1 MEISTIKFNIDEI
14 NFENEVMIR
23 GWAFSS
29 VDSIVNIHING
40 EKKEVDFV
48 QREDVACF
56 YEYEK
61 SAQMS
66 GFTLYVPFT
75 KKIRITFSDSQ
86 NKDVKELDLKSIR
99 KVKRKEKFKGL
110 FKKKTIEV
118 IEETENLTDQL
129 PTLFEK
135 TQYDELEL
143 QNQKNKKFSY
153 QPLISIVVPLYN
165 TPVIFLREMI
175 ESVLSQTYNNW
186 ELCLADGSD
195 EKHEVVKSICL
206 NYAKDNRI
214 IYKKLEG
221 NYGISGNTNECLKI
235 TNGEYIGLF
244 DHDDLL
250 HPAALY
256 EVVKAINENNA
267 DFIYTDEITFMDEIK
282 NVFNPHF
289 KPDFA
294 IDNLRANN
302 YICHFTVF
310 SKHLYEKTG
319 AFRSEYDGSQ
329 DFDMVLRLTENANK
343 IVHIPIILYYWRAHA
358 NSVASDVSAKPYVI
372 ESAHKAVEAHLRR
385 CGLKGIVKDTVVPS
399 MYKIEYDII
408 GEPLISIIIPN
419 KDHIDDL
426 EKCLSSIKEK
436 STYQNYEIIIV
447 ENNSEEKET
456 FNFYKEIESDKIKIV
471 RYKGKFNYSAINNFG
486 FKQANGEYILLLNND
501 VEVISNVWLEE
512 MLMYCQRKDVGAVGA
527 KLYYPDNTIQHA
539 GLGLGLLTL
548 AGHYHR
554 NFPKEHPGYMGRLI
568 YAQDVTGVTA
578 ACLMVKKSVYLE
590 VQGLDESFEVAF
602 NDVDFC
608 MKIRQK
614 DYLIVFTPFAELYHY
629 ESKSRGLDSSP
640 EKRERFVGEVNRF
653 LNKWDKEIKNGDPY
667 YNKNLSLDKEDFSI
681 NY

>member
-1 MEISTIKFNIDEI
+1 MERSSIKYNIDEI
-14 NFENEVMIR
+14 DVNKEIMIR
-23 GWAFSS
+23 GWVFSS
-29 VDSIVNIHING
+29 VDPNISVFING
-40 EKKEVDFV
+40 VKKAVEFKLRD
-48 QREDVACF
+48 DVANF
-56 YEYEK
+56 YSDEK
-61 SAQMS
+61 NAQMS
-66 GFTLYVPFT
+66 GFTIYIPFT
-75 KKIRITFSDSQ
+75 KKVEIVFSDSK
-86 NKDVKELDLKSIR
+86 NKEVKELNPLSIR
-99 KVKRKEKFKGL
+99 KEKRKEKLKG
-110 FKKKTIEV
+110 FFRKKAIEV
-118 IEETENLTDQL
+118 KDENVVKQQ

-135 TQYDELEL
+135 TKYSDAEL
-143 QNQKNKKFSY
+143 QKQKNSKFTY
-153 QPLISIVVPLYN
+153 EPLISIVVPLYN
-165 TPVIFLREMI
+165 TPENFLIEMI
-175 ESVLSQTYNNW
+175 ESVKSQTYSNW

-195 EKHEVVKSICL
+195 KSYDIVRNICQR
-206 NYAKDNRI
+206 YIEDNRI
-214 IYKKLEG
+214 IYKELEK
-221 NYGISGNTNECLKI
+221 NYGISGNTNECLKLA
-235 TNGEYIGLF
+235 NGDYIGLF

-256 EVVKAINENNA
+256 EVVKVINESNA
-267 DFIYTDEITFMDEIK
+267 DFIYTDEITFMDEIE

-310 SKHLYEKTG
+310 SKTLYEKTG
-319 AFRSEYDGSQ
+319 DFRSDYDGSQ

-343 IVHIPIILYYWRAHA
+343 IAHIPIILYYWRAHA

-372 ESAHKAVEAHLRR
+372 ESAHKAVEAHLNRS
-385 CGLKGIVKDTVVPS
+385 GIKGVVKDTVVPS
-399 MYKIEYDII
+399 MYKIEYEII

-426 EKCLSSIKEK
+426 EKCLISIKEK
-436 STYQNYEIIIV
+436 TTYLNYEIIIV

-456 FNFYKEIESDKIKIV
+456 FKFYEKIENDNVKIA
-471 RYKGKFNYSAINNFG
+471 YFQGGFNYSAINNFG
-486 FKQANGEYILLLNND
+486 FEQAKGEYMLLLNND
-501 VEVISNVWLEE
+501 VEIISNAWLEE
-512 MLMYCQRKDVGAVGA
+512 MLMYCQRNDVGAVGA

-578 ACLMVKKSVYLE
+578 ACLMVKKSVYEE
-590 VQGLDESFEVAF
+590 VHGLDETFEVAF

-614 DYLIVFTPFAELYHY
+614 GYLIVFTPFAELYHY

-640 EKRERFVGEVNRF
+640 EKRKRFEGEVERF
-653 LNKWDKEIKNGDPY
+653 LKKWDKEIKSGDPY
-667 YNKNLSLDKEDFSI
+667 YNENLSLDKEDFSI
-681 NY
+681 SY